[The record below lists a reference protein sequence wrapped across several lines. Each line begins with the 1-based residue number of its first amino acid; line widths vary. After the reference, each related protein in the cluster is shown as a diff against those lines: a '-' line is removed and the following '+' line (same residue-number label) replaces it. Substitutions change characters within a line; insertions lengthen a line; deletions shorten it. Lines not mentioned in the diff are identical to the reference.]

1 MCGYEPD
8 YTILE
13 IEVAARSRTMSKA
26 AEIED
31 DNRRHDGASAIPYV
45 PARPPEE
52 PVAGH
57 AFAVFGLEEQ
67 TEGGLGPVSRAAAQ
81 PSLRNP
87 PGTPAAL

>member
-31 DNRRHDGASAIPYV
+31 DNRRHDAP
-45 PARPPEE
+45 R
-52 PVAGH
+52 
-57 AFAVFGLEEQ
+57 
-67 TEGGLGPVSRAAAQ
+67 
-81 PSLRNP
+81 
-87 PGTPAAL
+87 